1 MRMRGMGPG
10 ILDNPPRPIYP
21 KAVEDLVIDLLSG
34 HASIR
39 VIDEPPAQECAY
51 R

>member
-1 MRMRGMGPG
+1 MRMHGMGPG
-10 ILDNPPRPIYP
+10 ILDFPPRPFYP